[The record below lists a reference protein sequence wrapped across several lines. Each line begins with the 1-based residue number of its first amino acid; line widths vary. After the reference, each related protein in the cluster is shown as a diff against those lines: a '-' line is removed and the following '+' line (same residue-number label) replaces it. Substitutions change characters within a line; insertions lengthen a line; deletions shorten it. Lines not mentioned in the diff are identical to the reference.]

1 MADRI
6 CKWCGREYD
15 GRRSATGGWAV
26 CSEACRQS
34 LAASIDSG
42 TTDKNDSTSPIGW
55 LVRLFVLVLIVG
67 FIRNGCSTQADK
79 SAAESTSVVEQT
91 AASRE
96 STSDEPV
103 PERAAEII
111 YDETP
116 GAGATDE
123 TPTEA
128 ASAPT
133 GLSESETPTAPEPT
147 SVQDTAVIK

>member
-34 LAASIDSG
+34 LAASIESG

-67 FIRNGCSTQADK
+67 FIRNGCSTHADK
-79 SAAESTSVVEQT
+79 SAAESTSSVEQT
-91 AASRE
+91 AASKE
-96 STSDEPV
+96 PAVEEPV
-103 PERAAEII
+103 PERAAEGV
-111 YDETP
+111 YDEAPGAGSNDETP
-116 GAGATDE
+116 K
-123 TPTEA
+123 EA
-128 ASAPT
+128 ASAPM

-147 SVQDTAVIK
+147 SGQDTTAIN